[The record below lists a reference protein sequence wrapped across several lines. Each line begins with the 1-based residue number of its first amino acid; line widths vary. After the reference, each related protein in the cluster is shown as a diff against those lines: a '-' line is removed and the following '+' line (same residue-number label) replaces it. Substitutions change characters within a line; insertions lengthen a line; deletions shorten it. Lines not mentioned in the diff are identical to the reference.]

1 LVHVELIEMT
11 EEKQRRPHRP
21 SLASIVR
28 QATKAGVRID
38 RIEVDGGKIT
48 IFVGNTNSTDVTKNP
63 WDVVLGNGGRS
74 GP

>member
-1 LVHVELIEMT
+1 MT
-11 EEKQRRPHRP
+11 EEKQRKPHRP

-48 IFVGNTNSTDVTKNP
+48 IFVGNTNSTAVEPNP
-63 WDVVLGNGGRS
+63 WDSVLTGNGRRTGS
-74 GP
+74 